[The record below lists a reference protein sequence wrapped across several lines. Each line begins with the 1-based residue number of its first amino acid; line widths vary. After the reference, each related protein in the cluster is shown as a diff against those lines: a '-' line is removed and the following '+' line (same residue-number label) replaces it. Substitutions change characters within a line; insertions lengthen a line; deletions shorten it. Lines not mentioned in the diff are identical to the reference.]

1 MFRGSNIGWND
12 TGANFSDANS
22 AMSNANTSISQTGTV
37 FDKLRQSI
45 LDEEQRAVDNAYRTK
60 LFDENVKQF
69 GMQHALAQDE
79 LGEKILSNR
88 NTEGL
93 TARGQDIQ
101 SRGQDLSY
109 KASMASVGSQNVRNK
124 LMLQQWEDAKRKEAI
139 NIKAYQTAIEKR
151 TSAEDKLKDIK
162 LIENIPEKD
171 RTPQQQALLSS
182 TPELREAVSASGLYR
197 EIGMQAARE
206 GDPTLLAN
214 VIAREAANEQA
225 MAVTSTEQK
234 IKQQKAL
241 EESQLEASKMVNDL
255 NLVESDKKNTNSVVT
270 QLVSRL
276 GVSPEVAASIVT
288 TYYPTTGAWTSF
300 GTGNQQKYDTPLT
313 EIGDALS
320 NFNIN
325 NPKDP
330 ILLKAIPFVKDKK
343 NIPTEKTGTSTPS
356 LSPSELGNE
365 VDLSSLSDSA
375 LDYREQ
381 QLVSSLPK
389 PEEVTASS
397 PDVQAIYKQLYRQ
410 TQGDR
415 DVNSVPRQELEDLKE
430 KAEKQA
436 IALRQKA
443 IENQTI
449 RIDIERQRRTKAK
462 HTELT
467 GLTTYMW
474 E

>member
-45 LDEEQRAVDNAYRTK
+45 LAEEQRAVDNAYRTK

-69 GMQHALAQDE
+69 GMQHALDQDKLSE
-79 LGEKILSNR
+79 EILSHR
-88 NTEGL
+88 NSEGL

-101 SRGQDLSY
+101 TRGQDLSHS
-109 KASMASVGSQNVRNK
+109 AAMASVGSQNVRNK

-162 LIENIPEKD
+162 LIENIPEEY

-182 TPELREAVSASGLYR
+182 APELRKAITASALDR
-197 EIGMQAARE
+197 ETAMQAAKE

-214 VIAREAANEQA
+214 VIGREAATEQA

-234 IKQQKAL
+234 IKQQKAS
-241 EESQLEASKMVNDL
+241 EESQLNASKAINDL
-255 NLVESDKKNTNSVVT
+255 NLIPEDKTKVSNAVT
-270 QLVSRL
+270 ALVTTY
-276 GVSPEVAASIVT
+276 GISPEVATSAVSRL
-288 TYYPTTGAWTSF
+288 YPTTGSLLDF
-300 GTGNQQKYDTPLT
+300 SGKQKLDTPFF
-313 EIGDALS
+313 EIGDLLD
-320 NFNIN
+320 NFDAKNVKH
-325 NPKDP
+325 PAVQA
-330 ILLKAIPFVKDKK
+330 ILPFVKDKK
-343 NIPTEKTGTSTPS
+343 NIPKEETGTSTPS
-356 LSPSELGNE
+356 LSSSGLGNK
-365 VDLSSLSDSA
+365 VDLSSLTDSA

-389 PEEVTASS
+389 PDEVTASS
-397 PDVQAIYKQLYRQ
+397 PDVQVIYKQLYRQ

-415 DVNSVPRQELEDLKE
+415 DINSVPKQELEDLKE

-443 IENQTI
+443 IENQT
-449 RIDIERQRRTKAK
+449 RQIDRERQRRTQSK
-462 HTELT
+462 HTDLT